1 MTLTM
6 SHASIPLFRRYLTAL
21 SRVLDK
27 AEEQAKARKIDPST
41 LLNARLFPDM
51 FSLTSQVQSAC
62 DFAKGAAARLA
73 GVAVPS
79 FRDDEASFEALRARI
94 AKTLD
99 VIGAID
105 PARIDGSETRDIAM
119 KFGGNDLAFTGERYL
134 IEFALP
140 NMIFHTSIAYAIL
153 RHNGIDIGK
162 SDFLGGL
169 DEWRPVALAG

>member
-1 MTLTM
+1 M
-6 SHASIPLFRRYLTAL
+6 SHASIPMFRRYLTAL

-27 AEEQAKARKIDPST
+27 AEEQAKARKIEPST
-41 LLNARLFPDM
+41 LLNARLYPDM

-62 DFAKGAAARLA
+62 DFAKGAIARLA

-79 FRDDEASFEALRARI
+79 FRDDETSFEALRARI

-99 VIGAID
+99 VIASID
-105 PARIDGSETRDIAM
+105 PDQIDGSETRHIAM
-119 KFGGNDLAFTGERYL
+119 KFGGADLAFSGERYL

-140 NMIFHTSIAYAIL
+140 SMIFHTSIAYAIL

-169 DEWRPVALAG
+169 DEWRPKAAR